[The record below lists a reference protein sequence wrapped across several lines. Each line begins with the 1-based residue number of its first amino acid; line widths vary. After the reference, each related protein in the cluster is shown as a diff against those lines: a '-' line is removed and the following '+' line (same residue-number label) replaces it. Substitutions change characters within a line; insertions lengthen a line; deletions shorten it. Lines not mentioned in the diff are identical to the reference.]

1 MTEPTINL
9 IETHATGV
17 VMIRFVAKED
27 GKDDEYI
34 RSSFEPGQDVSD
46 QPQEIQDACAA
57 AWTPEVLAAWEARIN
72 LSMTPIDSLA

>member
-17 VMIRFVAKED
+17 VMIRYVVKED

-57 AWTPEVLAAWEARIN
+57 AWTPEVLASWQQRLNQPAAPLE
-72 LSMTPIDSLA
+72 P